1 MKKTVALFLMVSILC
16 CSLCGCAKPF
26 SKFKDFLKPQDNIS
40 NDNSSFSNES
50 NDNEE
55 KNIIKLDKYSAEI
68 QVGDT
73 LQINATVATGV
84 ELVWRSSNEDI
95 ALVNSKGLVTA
106 VSSGVVNITCYTDYG
121 KEAVCTVTITDSK
134 KQTSVTQNDDYI
146 FPNSSVAYLTNE
158 EIAERLSSLTGSSVS
173 TSHAQ
178 DAINEIFARNGLM
191 YKDQKLQNYYMS
203 KSWYTPISYNI
214 DAENFNSFEKY
225 NIEMLKKYR

>member
-40 NDNSSFSNES
+40 NENSSFSNES

-158 EIAERLSSLTGSSVS
+158 EIAERLSSLT
-173 TSHAQ
+173 
-178 DAINEIFARNGLM
+178 EIL
-191 YKDQKLQNYYMS
+191 
-203 KSWYTPISYNI
+203 
-214 DAENFNSFEKY
+214 NS
-225 NIEMLKKYR
+225 